1 MTAAVTHLEVAL
13 DTLKTNRQVALNEGD
28 EKKVNDYDVDILDV
42 EASLEVLNNA
52 DATVDMLIEVTRK
65 MNRSFQIHIGAAAI
79 IVAFTLVGVVHV
91 ARAVFS
97 FLAQ

>member
-1 MTAAVTHLEVAL
+1 MTAAITHLEVAL

-28 EKKVNDYDVDILDV
+28 TQKVNDYDVDILDI
-42 EASLEVLNNA
+42 EASLEVLDNA
-52 DATVDMLIEVTRK
+52 DATVDMLVEITRK
-65 MNRSFQIHIGAAAI
+65 MNRSFQIHVGAAAV
-79 IVAFTLVGVVHV
+79 IVALTLVGVIHV